1 MSTMLYKANG
11 NVKIW
16 GMKLQ
21 IITVEDDEIEN
32 YLDAGWYMHPE
43 DTQTLPEPEPETEPE
58 PEPEP
63 EPETEKKPRTPR
75 KKAVKDA
82 DTNEG

>member
-11 NVKIW
+11 DVKIW
-16 GMKLQ
+16 GMNLQ
-21 IITVEDDEIEN
+21 IITVNDDEIED
-32 YLDAGWYMHPE
+32 YLNDGWHKNPN
-43 DTQTLPEPEPETEPE
+43 DTQILPE

-63 EPETEKKPRTPR
+63 ELAKKPATK

-82 DTNEG
+82 DNNEG

>member
-21 IITVEDDEIEN
+21 IVTVEDDEIEN
-32 YLDAGWYMHPE
+32 YLDAGWYTHPE
-43 DTQTLPEPEPETEPE
+43 DTQTLPEP
-58 PEPEP
+58 
-63 EPETEKKPRTPR
+63 EKKPRTPR

>member
-1 MSTMLYKANG
+1 MLYKANG

-43 DTQTLPEPEPETEPE
+43 DAQTLPEPEPA
-58 PEPEP
+58 
-63 EPETEKKPRTPR
+63 KKPATK

-82 DTNEG
+82 DHNEG

>member
-43 DTQTLPEPEPETEPE
+43 DTQTLPEPEPEP
-58 PEPEP
+58 
-63 EPETEKKPRTPR
+63 EKKPRTTR

>member
-43 DTQTLPEPEPETEPE
+43 DTQTLPEPEPEP
-58 PEPEP
+58 
-63 EPETEKKPRTPR
+63 EKKPRTPR

-82 DTNEG
+82 DANEG

>member
-32 YLDAGWYMHPE
+32 YLDAGWYMHPG
-43 DTQTLPEPEPETEPE
+43 DTQTMPE

-63 EPETEKKPRTPR
+63 EPEKKPRTPR

>member
-43 DTQTLPEPEPETEPE
+43 DTQTLPEPEPEPE
-58 PEPEP
+58 P
-63 EPETEKKPRTPR
+63 EKKPRTPR

-82 DTNEG
+82 DANEG

>member
-21 IITVEDDEIEN
+21 IITVENDEIEN

-43 DTQTLPEPEPETEPE
+43 DTQTLTEPE

-63 EPETEKKPRTPR
+63 EPEKKPRTPR

>member
-43 DTQTLPEPEPETEPE
+43 DTQTMPE

-63 EPETEKKPRTPR
+63 EKKPRTPR

>member
-43 DTQTLPEPEPETEPE
+43 DTQNLPEPGP
-58 PEPEP
+58 
-63 EPETEKKPRTPR
+63 EKKPRTPR

-82 DTNEG
+82 DNNEG

>member
-11 NVKIW
+11 DVKVW
-16 GMKLQ
+16 GMMLQ
-21 IITVEDDEIEN
+21 TITVNNDEIED
-32 YLDAGWYMHPE
+32 YLNDGWHKNPN
-43 DTQTLPEPEPETEPE
+43 DTQILPE

-63 EPETEKKPRTPR
+63 EPAKKPATK

-82 DTNEG
+82 DNNEG

>member
-11 NVKIW
+11 DVKIW

-21 IITVEDDEIEN
+21 ITTVNDDEIED
-32 YLDAGWYMHPE
+32 YLNDGWHKNPN
-43 DTQTLPEPEPETEPE
+43 DTQALPEPEQV
-58 PEPEP
+58 
-63 EPETEKKPRTPR
+63 KKPATK

-82 DTNEG
+82 DNNEG

>member
-43 DTQTLPEPEPETEPE
+43 DTQTLPEPEPEPE
-58 PEPEP
+58 P
-63 EPETEKKPRTPR
+63 EKKPRTPR

>member
-43 DTQTLPEPEPETEPE
+43 DTQTMPE

-63 EPETEKKPRTPR
+63 EPEKKPRTPR

>member
-43 DTQTLPEPEPETEPE
+43 DTQTLP
-58 PEPEP
+58 
-63 EPETEKKPRTPR
+63 
-75 KKAVKDA
+75 
-82 DTNEG
+82 

>member
-11 NVKIW
+11 DVKIW

-43 DTQTLPEPEPETEPE
+43 DTQTHPEPEPA
-58 PEPEP
+58 
-63 EPETEKKPRTPR
+63 KKPATK

-82 DTNEG
+82 DNNEG

>member
-43 DTQTLPEPEPETEPE
+43 DTQTLPEPEPEPE
-58 PEPEP
+58 P
-63 EPETEKKPRTPR
+63 EKKPRTLR

>member
-43 DTQTLPEPEPETEPE
+43 DTQTLPEPESEPE
-58 PEPEP
+58 P
-63 EPETEKKPRTPR
+63 EKKPRTPR
-75 KKAVKDA
+75 KKAAKDA

>member
-43 DTQTLPEPEPETEPE
+43 DTQTLPEPEPE
-58 PEPEP
+58 
-63 EPETEKKPRTPR
+63 KKPRTTR

>member
-11 NVKIW
+11 DVKIW
-16 GMKLQ
+16 GMNLQ
-21 IITVEDDEIEN
+21 IITVNDDEIED
-32 YLDAGWYMHPE
+32 YLNDGWHKNPN
-43 DTQTLPEPEPETEPE
+43 DTQILPE

-63 EPETEKKPRTPR
+63 ELAKIPATK

-82 DTNEG
+82 DNNEG

>member
-11 NVKIW
+11 DVKIW
-16 GMKLQ
+16 GMNLQ
-21 IITVEDDEIEN
+21 IVTVNDDEIED
-32 YLDAGWYMHPE
+32 YLNDGWHKNPN
-43 DTQTLPEPEPETEPE
+43 DTQILPEPE

-63 EPETEKKPRTPR
+63 EPAKKPATK

-82 DTNEG
+82 DNNEG

>member
-32 YLDAGWYMHPE
+32 YLDAGWRMHPE
-43 DTQTLPEPEPETEPE
+43 DTQTLPEPEPEPE
-58 PEPEP
+58 P
-63 EPETEKKPRTPR
+63 EKKPRTLR

>member
-1 MSTMLYKANG
+1 MLYKANG

-43 DTQTLPEPEPETEPE
+43 DTQTLPEPEPEPE
-58 PEPEP
+58 P
-63 EPETEKKPRTPR
+63 EKKPRTPR

>member
-43 DTQTLPEPEPETEPE
+43 DTQTLPEPEPEP
-58 PEPEP
+58 
-63 EPETEKKPRTPR
+63 EKKPRTPR

>member
-43 DTQTLPEPEPETEPE
+43 DTQTMPE

-63 EPETEKKPRTPR
+63 EKKQRTPR

>member
-16 GMKLQ
+16 DMKLQ

-43 DTQTLPEPEPETEPE
+43 DTQTLPEPEPEPE
-58 PEPEP
+58 P
-63 EPETEKKPRTPR
+63 EKKPRTPR

>member
-11 NVKIW
+11 DVKIW

-43 DTQTLPEPEPETEPE
+43 DTQTLPEPEPEPE
-58 PEPEP
+58 PEPA
-63 EPETEKKPRTPR
+63 KKPATK

-82 DTNEG
+82 DNNEG

>member
-11 NVKIW
+11 DVKIW

-21 IITVEDDEIEN
+21 IVTVSDDEVDE
-32 YLDAGWYMHPE
+32 YLNDGWHKNPN
-43 DTQTLPEPEPETEPE
+43 DTQILQEQEQEQEQE
-58 PEPEP
+58 QI
-63 EPETEKKPRTPR
+63 KKPATK

-82 DTNEG
+82 DNNEG

>member
-21 IITVEDDEIEN
+21 IITVEGDEIEN

-43 DTQTLPEPEPETEPE
+43 DTQTMPE

-63 EPETEKKPRTPR
+63 EPEKKPRTPR

>member
-43 DTQTLPEPEPETEPE
+43 DTQTLPEPDRARQSQSQKRNRAPR
-58 PEPEP
+58 
-63 EPETEKKPRTPR
+63 EKRR
-75 KKAVKDA
+75 
-82 DTNEG
+82 

>member
-43 DTQTLPEPEPETEPE
+43 DTQTPPE

-63 EPETEKKPRTPR
+63 EPEKKPRTTR

-82 DTNEG
+82 DANEG